1 MKDINIKYNVA
12 VPVFFCYICVMS
24 SQPNKSKKIY
34 RAIIEIS
41 FVVFLFYSN
50 LLMGEYN
57 NTGLGK
63 KNGIWWAINDIFTIE
78 NFFIAML
85 MAIISYVIFEFLR
98 NKL

>member
-1 MKDINIKYNVA
+1 
-12 VPVFFCYICVMS
+12 MS

-50 LLMGEYN
+50 LLMGEFN

-63 KNGIWWAINDIFTIE
+63 KNGILWAINDIFTIE
-78 NFFIAML
+78 NFFISVI